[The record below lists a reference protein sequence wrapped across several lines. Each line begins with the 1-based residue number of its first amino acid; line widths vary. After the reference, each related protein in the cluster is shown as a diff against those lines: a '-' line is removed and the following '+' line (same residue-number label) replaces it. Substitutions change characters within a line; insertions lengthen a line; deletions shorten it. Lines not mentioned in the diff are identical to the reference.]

1 MDPADHVSL
10 PPELSP
16 ILDTVLDAVVVVTVD
31 GRVIGWNT
39 VAEEIFGRP
48 ARDALGRPLSE
59 LIIPPQHREAHDA
72 GIKRLIA
79 GAPPRVLNRRIE
91 ISAMHA
97 DGTEFPVELSI
108 TSATTSDG
116 PVFIGFLRDI
126 TQRKLAE
133 EVLRR
138 QSIESRL
145 MFDLATMATQ
155 AESFEDALADGL
167 AAICRLSGWPVGHA
181 FTVVG
186 EDPGRLIS
194 TDIWHEAE
202 PGAAEAMRE
211 ATDAVAWDVGVGL
224 PGMILNSGEPLWL
237 TDTDY
242 ELNFF
247 RKTAG
252 FRAGFGFPLTCEGRV
267 IAILEF
273 FSRSPEKP
281 NPELLLTVRTLG
293 EQVGR
298 VFERRRRQDREAL
311 LVDELN
317 HRVKN
322 LLMVV
327 QSVARQTFRRNPS
340 PEAALDAFLG
350 RLAAL
355 AQAHD
360 LLLASDLRE
369 VGLRDVVE
377 GAIKGSGSALDRF
390 RIAGKNSPVP
400 GSYATPIVLAIHEL
414 CTNSVKYGSL
424 STPDGVVQLT
434 WGRSEE
440 RDEFVFEWREIG
452 GPAVSPPSRTGFGS
466 ILLGRMLEAELGGKA
481 EIEYAADGLRCRF
494 TTMVPSAEA
503 NS

>member
-1 MDPADHVSL
+1 VFL

-16 ILDTVLDAVVVVTVD
+16 ILETVLDAVVIVTIG

-39 VAEEIFGRP
+39 VAEEIFGLP
-48 ARDALGRPLSE
+48 AGDALGRLLSE
-59 LIIPPQHREAHDA
+59 LIIPPQHREAHNA
-72 GIKRLIA
+72 GVGRLIS

-91 ISAMHA
+91 ISAMRTN
-97 DGTEFPVELSI
+97 GEEFPVELSI
-108 TSATTSDG
+108 TATDTTNG

-126 TQRKLAE
+126 SQRRMAE

-155 AESFEDALADGL
+155 ADSFEDALAEGL

-181 FTVVG
+181 YNVVG
-186 EDPGRLIS
+186 SDPGKLIS

-202 PGAAEAMRE
+202 PGAARAMRE
-211 ATDAVAWDVGVGL
+211 ATAKVAWSAGVGL
-224 PGMILNSGEPLWL
+224 PGRILATGEPLWL
-237 TDTDY
+237 TDTDQ
-242 ELNFF
+242 EINFF

-252 FRAGFGFPLTCEGRV
+252 FRGGFGFPLTCEGQV

-273 FSRSPEKP
+273 FARSPAKP
-281 NPELLLTVRTLG
+281 NPQLLLTVRTLG

-327 QSVARQTFRRNPS
+327 QSLARQTFRMSAS
-340 PEAALDAFLG
+340 PEAALEAFLG

-355 AQAHD
+355 AKAHD

-377 GAIKGSGSALDRF
+377 GAIEGSGSALDRF
-390 RIAGKNSPVP
+390 SISGKNSPVP
-400 GSYATPIVLAIHEL
+400 GSYASPIVLAVHEL

-424 STPDGVVQLT
+424 STPDGVVELT
-434 WGRSEE
+434 WGRTEQ
-440 RDEFVFEWREIG
+440 RDQFAFEWHERG

-466 ILLGRMLEAELGGKA
+466 VLLGRMLEAELGGKA
-481 EIEYAADGLRCRF
+481 EIDYAAEGLRCRF
-494 TTMVPSAEA
+494 TTLVPNAKVKL
-503 NS
+503 

>member
-1 MDPADHVSL
+1 
-10 PPELSP
+10 
-16 ILDTVLDAVVVVTVD
+16 
-31 GRVIGWNT
+31 
-39 VAEEIFGRP
+39 
-48 ARDALGRPLSE
+48 
-59 LIIPPQHREAHDA
+59 
-72 GIKRLIA
+72 
-79 GAPPRVLNRRIE
+79 
-91 ISAMHA
+91 
-97 DGTEFPVELSI
+97 
-108 TSATTSDG
+108 
-116 PVFIGFLRDI
+116 
-126 TQRKLAE
+126 
-133 EVLRR
+133 
-138 QSIESRL
+138 

-186 EDPGRLIS
+186 EDPGRLVS
-194 TDIWHEAE
+194 TDIWHESE
-202 PGAAEAMRE
+202 PGAAEPMRE
-211 ATDAVAWDVGVGL
+211 ATEAVSWDAGVGL
-224 PGMILNSGEPLWL
+224 PGMILSTGEPLWL
-237 TDTDY
+237 TDTDH

-281 NPELLLTVRTLG
+281 DPELLLTVRTLG

-355 AQAHD
+355 AKAHD

-390 RIAGKNSPVP
+390 RISGKNSPVP
-400 GSYATPIVLAIHEL
+400 GSYATPIVLALHEL

-424 STPDGVVQLT
+424 SMPDGVVQLT
-434 WGRSEE
+434 WGRSED

-452 GPAVSPPSRTGFGS
+452 GPTVTQPSRTGFGS

-481 EIEYAADGLRCRF
+481 EVEYAPDGLRCRF
-494 TTMVPSAEA
+494 TTMIPAAETNA
-503 NS
+503 

>member
-1 MDPADHVSL
+1 
-10 PPELSP
+10 
-16 ILDTVLDAVVVVTVD
+16 
-31 GRVIGWNT
+31 
-39 VAEEIFGRP
+39 
-48 ARDALGRPLSE
+48 
-59 LIIPPQHREAHDA
+59 
-72 GIKRLIA
+72 
-79 GAPPRVLNRRIE
+79 
-91 ISAMHA
+91 
-97 DGTEFPVELSI
+97 
-108 TSATTSDG
+108 
-116 PVFIGFLRDI
+116 
-126 TQRKLAE
+126 
-133 EVLRR
+133 
-138 QSIESRL
+138 
-145 MFDLATMATQ
+145 
-155 AESFEDALADGL
+155 
-167 AAICRLSGWPVGHA
+167 
-181 FTVVG
+181 
-186 EDPGRLIS
+186 
-194 TDIWHEAE
+194 
-202 PGAAEAMRE
+202 MRE
-211 ATDAVAWDVGVGL
+211 ATEAVAWHIGVGL
-224 PGMILNSGEPLWL
+224 PGMILNTGEPLWL
-237 TDTDY
+237 TDTDH

-340 PEAALDAFLG
+340 PEAALEAFLG

-390 RIAGKNSPVP
+390 RISGKNSPVP

-434 WGRSEE
+434 WGRSDE

-452 GPAVSPPSRTGFGS
+452 GPTVSAPSRTGFGS

-481 EIEYAADGLRCRF
+481 EVDYAADGLRCRF
-494 TTMVPSAEA
+494 TTMIPSAES